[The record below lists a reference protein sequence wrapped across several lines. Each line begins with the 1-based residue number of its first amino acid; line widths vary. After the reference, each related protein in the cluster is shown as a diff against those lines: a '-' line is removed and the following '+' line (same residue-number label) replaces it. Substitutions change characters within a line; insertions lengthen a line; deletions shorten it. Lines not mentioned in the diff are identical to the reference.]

1 MPKRPM
7 QWEGSGDVRM
17 FSQLRSMSETWSP
30 PPQYT
35 VTILHM
41 SSGQEEQQWERRKEQ
56 EKQNKL
62 KKQEEQEKQE
72 QDKQDEQGD
81 QEDQEE

>member
-35 VTILHM
+35 VTTHAFW
-41 SSGQEEQQWERRKEQ
+41 SGGAAVGEEKGAGEAK
-56 EKQNKL
+56 
-62 KKQEEQEKQE
+62 
-72 QDKQDEQGD
+72 
-81 QEDQEE
+81 